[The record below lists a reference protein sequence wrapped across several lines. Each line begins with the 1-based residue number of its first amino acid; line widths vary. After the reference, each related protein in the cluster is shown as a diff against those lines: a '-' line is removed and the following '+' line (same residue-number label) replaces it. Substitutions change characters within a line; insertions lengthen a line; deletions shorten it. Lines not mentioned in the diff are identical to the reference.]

1 MGATDVG
8 PLRDYDRTM
17 TAQARNEGTAEG
29 DAGRRTTVDFLRILG
44 ERKLLI
50 IGVVVACIAAS
61 LAISLTSSKEYTA
74 ESELLLRDP
83 GFARTLFGSDLF
95 EGGVDPER
103 VTSTKIA
110 VIESP
115 AVSQRVQSAL
125 SERFPD
131 IDVKDSIKVTPNEN
145 SDVVTI
151 EAVADT
157 PAQAAAIANAYA
169 AEYIAYQR
177 DLDRTK
183 VQDAQTL
190 VQENLDALPPDSTS
204 ERQGLEESLE
214 QLQVLGALQTGN
226 ADVVARATPPDS
238 PSSPKTLRNAV
249 LAGFLGVLLAIG
261 AALLAD
267 FLDRRLKTSEAFERV
282 FGSGVLVTIPRGAVP
297 KDSDGEL
304 VGKQAEPYRMLR
316 EGLRF
321 LDVGGHHRCLLVTS
335 GDPGEGKTT
344 VAVNLARALIA
355 GGERVIVI
363 DADLRR
369 PAAARQLGLPE
380 APLGLSLCLVNN
392 QPVSEALVDVPPDG
406 RLQLVPTGP
415 TPPNPADLL
424 RTRRMREI
432 IDEARELADVVI
444 VDAPPLLPVS
454 DTRALL
460 DLPNVTGVLMVARV
474 GSTRR
479 DRAAASRRLLEQSDR
494 PVLGLVL
501 TGAKEAGGDDSYY
514 GSVATDGPWPAPR

>member
-1 MGATDVG
+1 MTG
-8 PLRDYDRTM
+8 TM
-17 TAQARNEGTAEG
+17 TPQARNQAIG
-29 DAGRRTTVDFLRILG
+29 DSDPGRRTAVDFLRVLA
-44 ERKLLI
+44 ERKWLI
-50 IGVVVACIAAS
+50 LGVVVACVAAS
-61 LAISLTSSKEYTA
+61 LAISLTSEKEYKA

-115 AVSQRVQSAL
+115 AVTQRVQDVISV
-125 SERFPD
+125 RFPGTD
-131 IDVKDSIKVTPNEN
+131 VEGTIDVTPNEN

-151 EAVADT
+151 EATADT
-157 PAQAAAIANAYA
+157 PAKAAAIANAYA
-169 AEYIAYQR
+169 AEYVAYQR
-177 DLDRTK
+177 DLDRAK

-190 VQENLDALPPDSTS
+190 VQENLDALPDTSTS

-214 QLQVLGALQTGN
+214 QLQVLQALQTGN
-226 ADVVARATPPDS
+226 ADLVARATRPDS
-238 PSSPKTLRNAV
+238 PSSPKPLRDGV
-249 LAGFLGVLLAIG
+249 LAGFLGLLLGVG

-267 FLDRRLKTSEAFERV
+267 FLDRRLKTSDAFERV
-282 FGSGVLVTIPRGAVP
+282 LGSNVLVTIPQGAVP
-297 KDSDGEL
+297 SASDGEL
-304 VGKQAEPYRMLR
+304 VGRKAEPYRMLR

-321 LDVGGHHRCLLVTS
+321 LEIGGHQRCLLVTS

-355 GGERVIVI
+355 GGEQVIVI

-369 PAAARQLGLPE
+369 PAAGRQLGLPE
-380 APLGLSLCLVNN
+380 APLGLSLGLVNER
-392 QPVSEALVDVPPDG
+392 PVSELLVDVPPEG
-406 RLQLVPTGP
+406 RLRLMPTGP

-432 IDEARELADVVI
+432 LDEAREMADVVI

-460 DLPNVTGVLMVARV
+460 DLPNVDGVLMVARFF
-474 GSTRR
+474 STRR
-479 DRAAASRRLLEQSDR
+479 DRAAEARRVLEQSDR

-501 TGAKEAGGDDSYY
+501 TGAREAGGDDSYY
-514 GSVATDGPWPAPR
+514 GSIVTDGHPR